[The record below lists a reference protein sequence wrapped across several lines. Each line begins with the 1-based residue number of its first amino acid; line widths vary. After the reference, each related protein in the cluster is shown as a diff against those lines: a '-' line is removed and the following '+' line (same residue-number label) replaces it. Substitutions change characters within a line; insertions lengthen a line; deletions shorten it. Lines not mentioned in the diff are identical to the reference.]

1 MKPAKTTWIAMTAT
15 ALALILGI
23 AGYFLLPDSL
33 AMQIGVSGRLQNYM
47 PKVPALLLPVALGA
61 VGTVLTRSGE
71 KKTAGLIL
79 AVLSPALEAIIFVM
93 NRPQ

>member
-1 MKPAKTTWIAMTAT
+1 MTAT

>member
-1 MKPAKTTWIAMTAT
+1 MKLEKTTWIALAAT

-47 PKVPALLLPVALGA
+47 PKVPALLLPVAAGA

>member
-1 MKPAKTTWIAMTAT
+1 MTAT

-93 NRPQ
+93 NRLK

>member
-93 NRPQ
+93 NRLK